1 MQGKRVSIVM
11 CTYNGERFL
20 REQLESLL
28 GQTRQ
33 ADEIIIQDDHST
45 DGTWQLL
52 QEYAAGY
59 PQIRLFTNEAGRG
72 VNNNFFS
79 ALRRATGD
87 YIAISDQDDIW
98 DSTKM
103 EKQLAAIGDKLLC
116 TCRSKPFSTDGSPVN
131 YDSRTPNYHLARML
145 YSSIAGHTVLI
156 VALAAASNDSV
167 VLVNEVL
174 VNQRRHED
182 AATFTRA
189 DSHRTP
195 SVGNAFYTLSWSIR
209 HYREMQPY
217 LFDYFQ
223 RRYRLMQGIQAEGE
237 LYEDVTAMAGLE
249 GKPGLCNVLYRG
261 KRCRELPESRPLLHH
276 ARLFL
281 PQPVTSQ
288 IILIPKPLRNCCL
301 SQPQREFFVV
311 SLQRDLVPGVTAS
324 GEKGTGCESRTD
336 GAAVCPW

>member
-20 REQLESLL
+20 KEQLDSLL
-28 GQTRQ
+28 GQTRP

-45 DGTWQLL
+45 DGTWPLL
-52 QEYAAGY
+52 QEYATRC
-59 PQIRLFTNEAGRG
+59 PQIKLFTNEAGSG

-79 ALRRATGD
+79 ALRRAAGD

-98 DSTKM
+98 ESTKI
-103 EKQLAAIGDKLLC
+103 EKQMAAIGDRLLC
-116 TCRSKPFSTDGSPVN
+116 TCRSKPFSTDGSAVN
-131 YDSRTPNYHLARML
+131 YDPRTPNYHLARML

-156 VALAAASNDSV
+156 DRRLLDMIPDQETVGKIYYDVFLALAAAANDSV

-182 AATFTRA
+182 AVTFTRA

-223 RRYRLMQGIQAEGE
+223 RRYRLMQGIKAEGE

-249 GKPGLCNVLYRG
+249 GKPGLGNVLRLCRYHLKYRHHLFYTEG
-261 KRCRELPESRPLLHH
+261 KGVVNFLRAALYCIMHVYFYRNLLP
-276 ARLFL
+276 
-281 PQPVTSQ
+281 
-288 IILIPKPLRNCCL
+288 K
-301 SQPQREFFVV
+301 
-311 SLQRDLVPGVTAS
+311 
-324 GEKGTGCESRTD
+324 
-336 GAAVCPW
+336 

>member
-1 MQGKRVSIVM
+1 M

-20 REQLESLL
+20 KEQLDSLL
-28 GQTRQ
+28 GQTRP

-52 QEYAAGY
+52 QEYASRC
-59 PQIRLFTNEAGRG
+59 PQIKLFTNDAGSG

-79 ALRRATGD
+79 ALRRANGD

-98 DSTKM
+98 EITKI
-103 EKQLAAIGDKLLC
+103 EKQMAAIGDRLLC
-116 TCRSKPFSTDGSPVN
+116 TCRSKPFSTDGSAVN
-131 YDSRTPNYHLARML
+131 YDPRTPNYHLARML

-156 VALAAASNDSV
+156 DRRLLDMIPDQETVGKIYYDVFLALAAAANDSV

-223 RRYRLMQGIQAEGE
+223 RRYRLMQGIKAEGE
-237 LYEDVTAMAGLE
+237 LYEDVTALAGLE
-249 GKPGLCNVLYRG
+249 GKPGLGNLLRLGRYHLKYRHHLFYTEGKGAVIFLRAALYCIMHVYFYRNL
-261 KRCRELPESRPLLHH
+261 LP
-276 ARLFL
+276 
-281 PQPVTSQ
+281 
-288 IILIPKPLRNCCL
+288 K
-301 SQPQREFFVV
+301 
-311 SLQRDLVPGVTAS
+311 
-324 GEKGTGCESRTD
+324 
-336 GAAVCPW
+336 

>member
-28 GQTRQ
+28 WQTRQ

-131 YDSRTPNYHLARML
+131 YDSRKPNYHLARML

-156 VALAAASNDSV
+156 DRRLLDMIPDQEVVGRIYYDVFLALAAAANDSV

-223 RRYRLMQGIQAEGE
+223 RRYRLMQGIQAGGE

-249 GKPGLCNVLYRG
+249 GKPGVCNLIRLCRYHLKYRHHLFYTEGRGAVNFLRAALYCIMHVYFYRNL
-261 KRCRELPESRPLLHH
+261 LP
-276 ARLFL
+276 A
-281 PQPVTSQ
+281 
-288 IILIPKPLRNCCL
+288 K
-301 SQPQREFFVV
+301 
-311 SLQRDLVPGVTAS
+311 
-324 GEKGTGCESRTD
+324 
-336 GAAVCPW
+336 

>member
-156 VALAAASNDSV
+156 DRRLLDMIPDQDVVGRIYYDVFLALAAAANDSV

-189 DSHRTP
+189 DSPAIKH
-195 SVGNAFYTLSWSIR
+195 
-209 HYREMQPY
+209 

-249 GKPGLCNVLYRG
+249 GKPGLCNLIRLCRYHLKYRHHLFYTEGRGAVNFLRAALYCIMHVYFYRNL
-261 KRCRELPESRPLLHH
+261 LP
-276 ARLFL
+276 A
-281 PQPVTSQ
+281 
-288 IILIPKPLRNCCL
+288 K
-301 SQPQREFFVV
+301 
-311 SLQRDLVPGVTAS
+311 
-324 GEKGTGCESRTD
+324 
-336 GAAVCPW
+336 